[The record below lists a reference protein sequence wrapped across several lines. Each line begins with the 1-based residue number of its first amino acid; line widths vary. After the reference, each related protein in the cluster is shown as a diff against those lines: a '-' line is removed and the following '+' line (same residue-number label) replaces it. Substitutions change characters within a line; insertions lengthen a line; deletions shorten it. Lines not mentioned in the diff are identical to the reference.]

1 MTTHTTR
8 NFRTDKGG
16 FSMKRKFIALGMAAA
31 LTIACAGCSATKTT
45 SASAASTAA
54 VTTTVSAAKS
64 DMFTDRDYEVGY
76 SDYVTVTLSDSGS
89 KTSGSGVTI
98 SGSTVTIT
106 KEGTY
111 LFTGTL
117 TDGQIIV
124 KTDDTAKVQ
133 IVLSNA
139 SITKKN
145 GAAIYVKS
153 ADKVFLTTAKGTE
166 NTVSSTGTFTADGS
180 TKVDAAVFAKSDLT
194 LNGGGTLTVQSEKG
208 HGIVSKDDLK
218 ITSGTYV
225 ITAAETGLTGKDSVR
240 VADGKITVTSGKDGI
255 HSENTEDTAKGFVY
269 LAGGTYKITSAGDGI
284 SSSGTMTVLDGTFT
298 ITTNGGSANAP
309 AKAQE
314 QPGMRGGF
322 GKDSK
327 TTTTTTTTTT
337 ASSSDEDTSA
347 KALKS
352 GKALTVKGGTFTI
365 DAYDDA
371 LHSNA
376 TLTVSGGT
384 LTIASGDDGAHA
396 DGDLVISGGTVNI
409 TKSYEGVEGATINL
423 TGGKTSV
430 VASDDGL
437 NANGTG
443 SSSGDS
449 MQADD
454 TAVITISGGTL
465 NVNADGDGIDSN
477 GILTVTGGKVYV
489 SGPTNSGNGALDYGD
504 SATISGGTVVAVGAA
519 GMDQNFGT
527 DSTQGSILCDLDST
541 QAAGT
546 KITLKDSDGNVLAS
560 YTAQKTF
567 QSVVVSAAGIKKGE
581 TYTMTVG
588 STTKT
593 IKMTSTIYGT
603 GSQMGGGRM
612 GH

>member
-1 MTTHTTR
+1 MKHTTR
-8 NFRTDKGG
+8 NFRTDKGE
-16 FSMKRKFIALGMAAA
+16 FSMKRKLIALGMAAA
-31 LTIACAGCSATKTT
+31 LTVACAGCSGTKT
-45 SASAASTAA
+45 ASAASTAA
-54 VTTTVSAAKS
+54 VTTAVSTSKS

-89 KTSGSGVTI
+89 KAGGSGVTI

-117 TDGQIIV
+117 TDGQIVV
-124 KTDDTAKVQ
+124 KTDDAAKVQ

-153 ADKVFLTTAKGTE
+153 ADKVFLTTAKGTK

-180 TKVDAAVFAKSDLT
+180 TKVDAAVFSKSDLT
-194 LNGGGTLTVQSEKG
+194 LNGGGTLTVRSEKG
-208 HGIVSKDDLK
+208 HGVVSKDDLK

-225 ITAAETGLTGKDSVR
+225 ITAAETGLSGKDSVR

-255 HSENTEDTAKGFVY
+255 HSENTEDAAKGFVY
-269 LAGGTYKITSAGDGI
+269 LAGGTYKITSTGDGV
-284 SSSGTMTVLDGTFT
+284 SASGTLTVLDGTFT
-298 ITTNGGSANAP
+298 ITTKGGSASAP
-309 AKAQE
+309 AKAEE

-337 ASSSDEDTSA
+337 SDDKDVSA

-365 DAYDDA
+365 DAYDDGV
-371 LHSNA
+371 HSNA

-384 LTIASGDDGAHA
+384 FTVASGDDGMHA

-443 SSSGDS
+443 SASSDS

-477 GILTVTGGKVYV
+477 GTLTVTGGKIYV

-519 GMDQNFGT
+519 GMDVNFGT
-527 DSTQGSILCDLDST
+527 DSTQGSILYDLDST

-560 YTAQKTF
+560 YTAQKEF
-567 QSVVVSAAGIKKGE
+567 QSVVVSAAGVKKGE
-581 TYTMTVG
+581 TYTLTVG
-588 STTKT
+588 SASKT
-593 IKMTSTIYGT
+593 IKMTSAIYGT
-603 GSQMGGGRM
+603 GSQMGGFGKMGR
-612 GH
+612 